1 MESSNQFVDVRRSI
15 RILLANSWIVLL
27 AVVILSVLTYVWSS
41 SKPKLFQSGSL
52 VRVYNPKDDLSSS
65 SNNGQRVDP
74 EREVDIQVLYANSPD
89 VIAEFTS
96 ALGDDAKKV
105 ESHSVKAVANAD
117 AIQLTVQSKNK
128 QFAQIA
134 ARVYTNTYVEQQRAS
149 IAQRYGDQAAALRK
163 QAATLDTQIAQLDA
177 QIAATGGS
185 RVVTVGGRPVVLPES
200 QAARNLDDQR
210 TSLTDQRTKL
220 LSDADALDI
229 ERSARQSDIEIIK
242 PPKLPSAPSSPLPN
256 RDAAV
261 GGLVGL
267 FLGLGIAVFR
277 YRLGDHITTS
287 DELAAMLGPGIVTT
301 SIPSYRS
308 STGRAAHELAH
319 IGGPPRVLESYRILR
334 AELMFATSNQT
345 PFCLLVSSARGSEGK
360 TTVASNLA
368 VSFATAG
375 VRVALVDADLRH
387 GRVHDVFELSN
398 QTGLSQLRRKGF
410 ELARAMQRKP
420 IDGAPLDVLTN
431 GPTPQN
437 PAELLL
443 NPSALSV
450 IAELKKHYQY
460 VIIDGPPVL
469 PVADALHL
477 ARAADGV
484 LLVGRANSTQFASFR
499 AALERFRQSSARII
513 GAVLVDVEPER
524 GDDKYYYSYVTPEKG
539 ATAPQGGSKRK
550 GGQQGNKIDFPTL
563 PAPPMPA
570 PQPGRPEAEP
580 QPVVYTAENGT
591 PANVTDFGDPDVVS
605 LGAPPPSAPPPGQ
618 PTPPP
623 ARDQ

>member
-1 MESSNQFVDVRRSI
+1 MEQSNQFVDVRRYI

-27 AVVILSVLTYVWSS
+27 AVVIVSVLTYVWSS
-41 SKPKLFQSGSL
+41 SKPSVFQSSSL
-52 VRVYNPKDDLSSS
+52 VRVYNPKDDLSASS
-65 SNNGQRVDP
+65 SNQKVDP
-74 EREVDIQVLYANSPD
+74 AREVDIQVLYATSAD
-89 VIAEFTS
+89 VVAEFQS

-105 ESHSVKAVANAD
+105 ESHSVKAVTNAD
-117 AIQLTVQSKNK
+117 AIQIAVSSKNK
-128 QFAQIA
+128 AFAQIA

-149 IAQRYGDQAAALRK
+149 IAQRYGDQATALRK
-163 QAATLDTQIAQLDA
+163 QAAQLDTQIAQLDT
-177 QIAATGGS
+177 QIAAAGQS
-185 RVVTVGGRPVVLPES
+185 RVVTIGGRPVVVPES
-200 QAARNLDDQR
+200 QEARNLDDQR

-242 PPKLPSAPSSPLPN
+242 PPRLPSAPNSPLPN

-277 YRLGDHITTS
+277 YRLGDHIATS
-287 DELAAMLGPGIVTT
+287 DELASMLGPGIVTT

-308 STGRAAHELAH
+308 STGRAANELAH

-334 AELMFATSNQT
+334 AELMFATANQT

-398 QTGLSQLRRKGF
+398 QTGLSQLRKKGF

-420 IDGAPLDVLTN
+420 IDGAPLDILTN

-484 LLVGRANSTQFASFR
+484 LLVGRANFTQFASFR
-499 AALERFRQSSARII
+499 AALDRFRQSTARII
-513 GAVLVDVEPER
+513 GAVLVDAEPER
-524 GDDKYYYSYVTPEKG
+524 HDDKYYYSYSDSPKEQR
-539 ATAPQGGSKRK
+539 AGSKRK
-550 GGQQGNKIDFPTL
+550 GQQAKIDFPTL
-563 PAPPMPA
+563 PPPPPPPRPAAPT
-570 PQPGRPEAEP
+570 PQAEP
-580 QPVVYTAENGT
+580 EPVVYGADSGIPT
-591 PANVTDFGDPDVVS
+591 NVTDFGNPDVVS
-605 LGAPPPSAPPPGQ
+605 LAAPTQPREGQ
-618 PTPPP
+618 PPP
-623 ARDQ
+623 APER